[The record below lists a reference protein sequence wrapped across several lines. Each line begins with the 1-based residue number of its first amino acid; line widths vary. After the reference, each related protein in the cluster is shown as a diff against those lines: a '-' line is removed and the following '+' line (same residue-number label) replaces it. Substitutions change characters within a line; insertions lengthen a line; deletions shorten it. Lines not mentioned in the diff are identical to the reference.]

1 MAYETQKNIRN
12 IRNFEYAKCRKH
24 PTTDKAAKLL
34 KTKGAFTESTF
45 NKTGLQTNYSS
56 HDPVP
61 SSST

>member
-1 MAYETQKNIRN
+1 M
-12 IRNFEYAKCRKH
+12 
-24 PTTDKAAKLL
+24 PTDKAAKLL